1 LRLQNVSTNQAVGV
15 QRHLVLAK
23 EIVMPVSPYT
33 DSQIVS
39 AIENSVSMHEASKT
53 LDMNMSALY
62 KRRRRIEAKTKQP
75 ILAPNQDKA
84 RPELQI
90 TTTHPKI
97 KNLGIL
103 NGTVIVFSDAHFWP
117 GIHSTAFKG
126 LLWAISEI
134 KPTAVIA
141 NGDIFDGAGIS
152 RYPRIGWSKS
162 PSVIEELKACT
173 LAMGL
178 IEEAAKE
185 AKHNVKLMWPLGN
198 HDARFET
205 FLAANAPNYEHVK
218 GFSLR
223 DHFPDWEPCWAV
235 WINESTIV
243 KHRFKGG
250 IHATHNNTMW
260 SGKNIIT
267 GHLHSLKVTPFSD
280 YNGVRYGID
289 TGTLAEPYGPQFEDY
304 TEQGPLNWRSG
315 FAVLT
320 FVDGKLLLPE
330 LVTTHGPDSIEFRGR
345 VIEVK

>member
-1 LRLQNVSTNQAVGV
+1 
-15 QRHLVLAK
+15 
-23 EIVMPVSPYT
+23 MPASQFT
-33 DSQIVS
+33 DSEIIR
-39 AIENSVSMHEASKT
+39 AIENSASMFEASKT
-53 LDMNMSALY
+53 LNINQSALY
-62 KRRRRIEAKTKQP
+62 KRRRRIEARTKEP
-75 ILAPNQDKA
+75 IKAPDQLRAK
-84 RPELQI
+84 PELQVS
-90 TTTHPKI
+90 TTHPHS

-126 LLWAISEI
+126 LLWAISDL

-152 RYPRIGWSKS
+152 RHPRIGWSKS
-162 PSVIEELKACT
+162 PSVMEELKACT

-185 AKHNVKLMWPLGN
+185 ARHNVKLMWPLGN

-205 FLAANAPNYEHVK
+205 FLAANAPQYEHVK

-235 WINESTIV
+235 WLNDSTIV

-250 IHATHNNTMW
+250 IHATHNNTIW

-320 FVDGKLLLPE
+320 FANGKLLLPE
-330 LVTTHGPDSIEFRGR
+330 LVTTHSPDSIEFRGR

>member
-1 LRLQNVSTNQAVGV
+1 LGFQERA
-15 QRHLVLAK
+15 VLAQ
-23 EIVMPVSPYT
+23 ETVMGAPKYT
-33 DSQIVS
+33 DQEI
-39 AIENSVSMHEASKT
+39 IQTIQNSYSMAEAART
-53 LDMNMSALY
+53 LKLELSGLN
-62 KRRRRIEAKTKQP
+62 KRRRRIEARMKIEIK
-75 ILAPNQDKA
+75 APQDKGHYSH
-84 RPELQI
+84 LQ
-90 TTTHPKI
+90 TAHTHPQRKD
-97 KNLGIL
+97 LGIL
-103 NGTVIVFSDAHFWP
+103 NGTVVVFSDAHFWP
-117 GIHSTAFKG
+117 GIYTTAFKG
-126 LLWAISEI
+126 LLWAISEL
-134 KPTAVIA
+134 KPNAVIA

-152 RYPRIGWSKS
+152 RHPRIGWAKS
-162 PSVIEELKACT
+162 PSVMEELKACT
-173 LAMGL
+173 ISMGY

-185 AKHNVKLMWPLGN
+185 ARHNVKLIWPLGN

-205 FLAANAPNYEHVK
+205 FLAANAPQYEHVK
-218 GFSLR
+218 GFTLR

-235 WINESTIV
+235 WLNDNTVV

-260 SGKNIIT
+260 SGKNIVT

-330 LVTTHGPDSIEFRGR
+330 LVTTHGQDSVEFRGR
-345 VIEVK
+345 VVKL

>member
-1 LRLQNVSTNQAVGV
+1 
-15 QRHLVLAK
+15 
-23 EIVMPVSPYT
+23 MPTSLYT
-33 DSQIVS
+33 DGQIIS
-39 AIENSVSMHEASKT
+39 AIENSKSMFEAAKI
-53 LDMNMSALY
+53 LGMNQSALY
-62 KRRRRIEAKTKQP
+62 KRRRRIEGRTKEP
-75 ILAPNQDKA
+75 IKAPDQLRA
-84 RPELQI
+84 QPELQVS
-90 TTTHPKI
+90 TTHPKI

-126 LLWAISEI
+126 LLWAISDL
-134 KPTAVIA
+134 KPAAVIA

-152 RYPRIGWSKS
+152 RHPRIGWGKS
-162 PSVIEELKACT
+162 PSVIDELKACT

-178 IEEAAKE
+178 IEEAAK
-185 AKHNVKLMWPLGN
+185 AARHNVKLMWPLGN

-205 FLAANAPNYEHVK
+205 FLAANAPQYEQVK

-223 DHFPDWEPCWAV
+223 DHFPDWEACWAV
-235 WINESTIV
+235 WVNDSTII

-260 SGKNIIT
+260 SGKNIVT

-330 LVTTHGPDSIEFRGR
+330 LATTHGQDSIEFRGR
-345 VIEVK
+345 VIAVK

>member
-1 LRLQNVSTNQAVGV
+1 
-15 QRHLVLAK
+15 
-23 EIVMPVSPYT
+23 MPVQKFT
-33 DSQIVS
+33 DQQIIS
-39 AIENSVSMHEASKT
+39 AIENSASMNAAS
-53 LDMNMSALY
+53 LSLGINLSGLN
-62 KRRRRIEAKTKQP
+62 KRRRRIEQKEKIIIRAPRATKQF
-75 ILAPNQDKA
+75 
-84 RPELQI
+84 EHLQI
-90 TTTHPKI
+90 AHIHPTK
-97 KNLGIL
+97 KDLGIL

-117 GIHSTAFKG
+117 GVYTTAFKG
-126 LLWAISEI
+126 LLWAIKEL
-134 KPTAVIA
+134 KPKAVIA

-152 RYPRIGWSKS
+152 RHPRIGWAKA
-162 PSVIEELKACT
+162 PSVMDELKACT
-173 LAMGL
+173 ISMGY

-185 AKHNVKLMWPLGN
+185 ARHNVKLIWPLGN

-205 FLAANAPNYEHVK
+205 FLAANAPQYEHVK
-218 GFSLR
+218 GFTLR
-223 DHFPDWEPCWAV
+223 DHFPKWEPCWAV
-235 WINESTIV
+235 WMNENTVV

-260 SGKNIIT
+260 SGKNIVT

-345 VIEVK
+345 VIKVTL

>member
-1 LRLQNVSTNQAVGV
+1 
-15 QRHLVLAK
+15 LAK
-23 EIVMPVSPYT
+23 EIVMPASQFT
-33 DSQIVS
+33 DSEIIR
-39 AIENSVSMHEASKT
+39 AIENSASMFEASKT
-53 LDMNMSALY
+53 LNMNQSALY
-62 KRRRRIEAKTKQP
+62 KRRRRIEARTKDA
-75 ILAPNQDKA
+75 ILAPQELRSK
-84 RPELQI
+84 PELQVS
-90 TTTHPKI
+90 TTHPKI

-126 LLWAISEI
+126 LLWAISDL

-152 RYPRIGWSKS
+152 RHPRIGWSKS

-185 AKHNVKLMWPLGN
+185 ARHNVKLMWPLGN

-205 FLAANAPNYEHVK
+205 FLAANAPQYEHVK
-218 GFSLR
+218 GLSLR
-223 DHFPDWEPCWAV
+223 DHFPDWEACWAV
-235 WINESTIV
+235 WINDSTIV

-260 SGKNIIT
+260 SGKNIVT

-320 FVDGKLLLPE
+320 FADGKLLLPE
-330 LVTTHGPDSIEFRGR
+330 LVTTHGQDSIEFRGR
-345 VIEVK
+345 VIAVT

>member
-1 LRLQNVSTNQAVGV
+1 
-15 QRHLVLAK
+15 
-23 EIVMPVSPYT
+23 MPVQKFT
-33 DSQIVS
+33 DQQIIS
-39 AIENSVSMHEASKT
+39 AIENSASMNAAS
-53 LDMNMSALY
+53 LSLGMNLSGLN
-62 KRRRRIEAKTKQP
+62 KRRRRIEQKEKIIIRAPRATKQF
-75 ILAPNQDKA
+75 
-84 RPELQI
+84 EHLQI
-90 TTTHPKI
+90 AHIHPTK
-97 KNLGIL
+97 KDLGIL

-117 GIHSTAFKG
+117 GVYTTAFKG
-126 LLWAISEI
+126 LLWAIKEL
-134 KPTAVIA
+134 KPKAVIA

-152 RYPRIGWSKS
+152 RHPRIGWAKA
-162 PSVIEELKACT
+162 PSVMDELKACT
-173 LAMGL
+173 ISMGY

-185 AKHNVKLMWPLGN
+185 ARHNVKLIWPLGN

-205 FLAANAPNYEHVK
+205 FLAANAPQYEHVK
-218 GFSLR
+218 GFTLR
-223 DHFPDWEPCWAV
+223 DHFPKWEPCWAV
-235 WINESTIV
+235 WMNENTVV

-260 SGKNIIT
+260 SGKNIVT

-330 LVTTHGPDSIEFRGR
+330 LVTTHSPDSIEFRGR
-345 VIEVK
+345 VIKVTQ

>member
-1 LRLQNVSTNQAVGV
+1 M
-15 QRHLVLAK
+15 
-23 EIVMPVSPYT
+23 MP
-33 DSQIVS
+33 SQKFSDQQIIS
-39 AIENSVSMHEASKT
+39 AIENSASIRQASIN
-53 LDMNMSALY
+53 LGMDLSGLH
-62 KRRRRIEAKTKQP
+62 KRRRRIENREKIEIK
-75 ILAPNQDKA
+75 APQSTEQYKHLQTAHVHPA
-84 RPELQI
+84 R
-90 TTTHPKI
+90 KD
-97 KNLGIL
+97 LGIL

-117 GIHSTAFKG
+117 GIYSTAFHG
-126 LLWAISEI
+126 LLWSI
-134 KPTAVIA
+134 KELKPNAVIA

-152 RYPRIGWSKS
+152 RHPRIGWAKA
-162 PSVIEELKACT
+162 PSVMEELKACT
-173 LAMGL
+173 ISMGY

-185 AKHNVKLMWPLGN
+185 ARHNVKLIWPLGN

-205 FLAANAPNYEHVK
+205 FLAANAPQYEHVK

-235 WINESTIV
+235 WMNENTVV

-260 SGKNIIT
+260 SGKNIVT

-304 TEQGPLNWRSG
+304 TEHGPLNWRSG

-320 FVDGKLLLPE
+320 FVNGKLLLPE
-330 LVTTHGPDSIEFRGR
+330 LVTTHSPDSIEFRGR
-345 VIEVK
+345 VIKVTQ

>member
-1 LRLQNVSTNQAVGV
+1 MAVAMHSEG
-15 QRHLVLAK
+15 
-23 EIVMPVSPYT
+23 
-33 DSQIVS
+33 QIIS
-39 AIENSVSMHEASKT
+39 AIENSASMLEASKQ
-53 LDMNMSALY
+53 LGIHVSALY
-62 KRRRRIEAKTKQP
+62 KRRKRLESKMKEPLQGPNDNFQMKNRLEA
-75 ILAPNQDKA
+75 
-84 RPELQI
+84 
-90 TTTHPKI
+90 TTHPKI

-117 GIHSTAFKG
+117 GIYSTAYKG
-126 LLWAISEI
+126 LLWAITEL

-152 RYPRIGWSKS
+152 RHPRIGWSKS

-173 LAMGL
+173 ICMGE
-178 IEEAAKE
+178 IEETAKK
-185 AKHNVKLMWPLGN
+185 ARHNVKLMWPLGN

-205 FLAANAPNYEHVK
+205 FLASNAPQYEHVQ

-223 DHFPDWEPCWAV
+223 DHFPSWEACWSV
-235 WINESTIV
+235 WLNDDTIV

-260 SGKNIIT
+260 SGKNIVT

-320 FVDGKLLLPE
+320 FVNGRLLLPE
-330 LVTTHGPDSIEFRGR
+330 LVTTHDPDSIEFRGR
-345 VIEVK
+345 VINVT